1 MLVRLVQI
9 LLLIAVVSSVALGE
23 TPQST
28 SPQDS
33 LPFVIRIAQIY
44 NEPDWAQHTVSI
56 FKDKGNEPIHQL
68 NFLIEFETADLAFEW
83 SQAGDALKS
92 LGWESFVC
100 KQESTQDCEGNCP
113 TGRLRIIASPGY
125 ITDPEAM
132 SKMQIPDGGEI
143 AKLKFHASRR
153 RAVECYLAPI
163 RFIWRTCNDNSL
175 TSTRGDSL
183 FSVTRVIDYEAIP
196 GEANE
201 VLVLRDITAIDSD
214 QTYSIGGKF
223 PSCGTTSD
231 ATCCNGGVVF
241 IDGGIEV
248 GCLSIDAFGDVN
260 LNGVT
265 DRKDLRLLA
274 EAIMRG
280 PDVLPKWGR
289 EAAMVASDVNRD
301 GLRLTISDLMT
312 LDGQLRRGDYYWS
325 EGNDDYRDSARLVLK
340 DTLLSIVSS
349 AALNE
354 IYAMIECDSS
364 AHIKNLSK
372 LNMIGQYDTATHR
385 MMLLLF
391 SDTDSATSR
400 ASLMGKRNLLSLP
413 RGSRLVDGQAADSS
427 GGQLVMYLNY
437 SRLPSRFG
445 LSVNELNPAD
455 STIRMNLWLPEFA
468 DWIVLIHEGSG
479 RVRDLFTG
487 HGSGSATFDLK
498 TRGIRKGDYR
508 CTAMA
513 GSSTIVQSL
522 KKP

>member
-9 LLLIAVVSSVALGE
+9 LLLIAVVSSAALGE
-23 TPQST
+23 TPHST
-28 SPQDS
+28 TQHDSP
-33 LPFVIRIAQIY
+33 PFVIRIALNY
-44 NEPDWAQHTVSI
+44 GEPLRNYPTVSI
-56 FKDKGNEPIHQL
+56 FKDIGSEPIHRIDL
-68 NFLIEFETADLAFEW
+68 LIEFDTTDLSFSWAA
-83 SQAGDALKS
+83 AGDALQK

-100 KQESTQDCEGNCP
+100 SPESIRDCQDKCSH
-113 TGRLRIIASPGY
+113 RLLRITATPGY
-125 ITDPEAM
+125 ISDPSTS
-132 SKMQIPDGGEI
+132 SKLLIPDGGEI
-143 AKLKFHASRR
+143 AKLKFLVHRR
-153 RAVECYLAPI
+153 RASECYLAPI
-163 RFIWRTCNDNSL
+163 RFSWRTCDDNSL

-183 FSVTRVIDYEAIP
+183 FSVTQVIDYEAIP

-201 VLVLRDITAIDSD
+201 VLILRDITAIDSD
-214 QTYSIGGKF
+214 QIYSIGGKF
-223 PSCGTTSD
+223 ASANTTDD

-260 LNGVT
+260 LDGII

-280 PDVLPKWGR
+280 PDVLPKFVR

-312 LDGQLRRGDYYWS
+312 LDGQLRQGNYWS

-364 AHIKNLSK
+364 AQIKNLCK

-391 SDTDSATSR
+391 TDSVSAKSR
-400 ASLMGKRNLLSLP
+400 ALLMGKRNLLSLP

-427 GGQLVMYLNY
+427 GSQLVMYLND
-437 SRLPSRFG
+437 SQLPSRFG